1 MPIPMTPLAGR
12 TALLETAAQDYGFT
26 GREYDA
32 ETGLYHYRAR
42 VYDPGVGRFLQA
54 DPLGFAAGD
63 V

>member
-1 MPIPMTPLAGR
+1 MTFNCSIVFR
-12 TALLETAAQDYGFT
+12 
-26 GREYDA
+26 RNA